1 MRVCSFSLGFKMT
14 FEIKERDLLARIG
27 RLKTKSGIVETP
39 LLFPVINPSIQP
51 ISPRKIGEVFGC
63 EALITNA
70 YILKKH
76 FQNQPAERGLHKFL
90 DFNGVLMTDSGA
102 YQILRYGDIETTPKE
117 IVEYQEKIGTDIA
130 TILDY
135 PTGLK
140 VTRKHAEKT
149 VNTTTKNAKQLF
161 KTKTRNDIL
170 WVGPIQGGQYL
181 DLVAKSAR
189 QMRKLPFNI
198 HALGSP
204 TEIMQQYRF
213 DLLVDMI
220 LTAKMNLPIQKPLH
234 LFGAGHP
241 IMFSLA
247 IALGC
252 DLFDSAAYAIYARNN
267 RYMTP
272 NGTHR
277 LEELDYFPCPCPK
290 CTKTTPKAVSQ
301 MQTKKRQAFLAEHN
315 LYTCQAEIKQIKQA
329 IKNGR
334 LWEHLQTRAHSHP
347 TLLQALKKLKKYEDF
362 IEKHSPATK
371 KSGIFFYDHT
381 DLTRPYVV
389 RHRKKLAGQYSPP
402 KGAKILLLIP
412 QTRTKPFSKSK
423 EYKPIAKLLR
433 DTLKQHLN
441 KIHTCFYA
449 APFGVIPIELDEV
462 YPLSQHETTLPLDKE
477 TIEYVTK
484 QTANYINN
492 TNYKTIILIND
503 PENWNKNILN
513 TCKKTCRNKNI
524 KLKHVNIKEKRT
536 KTMLTSLKKILQ
548 KTLSEQP

>member
-1 MRVCSFSLGFKMT
+1 MA
-14 FEIKERDLLARIG
+14 FETKERDLLARIG
-27 RLKTKSGIVETP
+27 RLKTKSGTVETP

-51 ISPRKIGEVFGC
+51 IPPRKIGEVFGC

-70 YILKKH
+70 YILKKR
-76 FQNQPAERGLHKFL
+76 FQNQPAEKGLHKFL
-90 DFNGVLMTDSGA
+90 DFNGVVMTDSGA

-117 IVEYQEKIGTDIA
+117 IIQYQEEIDTDIA

-161 KTKTRNDIL
+161 KTKTREDIL
-170 WVGPIQGGQYL
+170 WVGPIQGGQHL
-181 DLVAKSAR
+181 DLITKSAQ
-189 QMRKLPFNI
+189 QMRKLPFQI

-220 LTAKMNLPIQKPLH
+220 ITAKMNLPIQKPLH

-247 IALGC
+247 VALGC
-252 DLFDSAAYAIYARNN
+252 DLFDSAAYAIYARNS

-277 LEELDYFPCPCPK
+277 LEELAYFPCPCPK
-290 CTKTTPKAVSQ
+290 CTKTTPKQVLELP
-301 MQTKKRQAFLAEHN
+301 TKKRQTFLAEHN

-334 LWEHLQTRAHSHP
+334 LWEHLQTRAHAHP
-347 TLLQALKKLKKYEDF
+347 TLLQALKKLEKYEDF

-381 DLTRPYVV
+381 DLARPEVV
-389 RHRKKLAGQYSPP
+389 RHRKKLKERYSPP
-402 KGAKILLLIP
+402 KEAKTLLLAP
-412 QTRTKPFSKSK
+412 ETRTKPLHKSK

-433 DTLKQHLN
+433 DTFNQHLN
-441 KIHTCFYA
+441 EIHTCFYT

-462 YPLSQHETTLPLDKE
+462 YPLSQHETALPLDKE

-484 QTANYINN
+484 QITTYIKD
-492 TNYKTIILIND
+492 TNYKTIILLND
-503 PENWNKNILN
+503 PENWNRNVLN
-513 TCKKTCRNKNI
+513 TCKKTCQNKNI
-524 KLKHVNIKEKRT
+524 KFKYVNIKEKRS

>member
-1 MRVCSFSLGFKMT
+1 M
-14 FEIKERDLLARIG
+14 LARIG

-39 LLFPVINPSIQP
+39 LLFPVVNPSIQP
-51 ISPRKIGEVFGC
+51 ISPKKIGEVFGC

-70 YILKKH
+70 YILKKR
-76 FQNQPAERGLHKFL
+76 FRNQPIEKGLHKFL
-90 DFNGVLMTDSGA
+90 DFNGVVMTDSGA

-161 KTKTRNDIL
+161 KTKTRTDIL

-241 IMFSLA
+241 IIFSLA

-277 LEELDYFPCPCPK
+277 LEELEYFPCPCPK
-290 CTKTTPKAVSQ
+290 CTKTTPKAVSELSTKQ
-301 MQTKKRQAFLAEHN
+301 KQTFLAEHN
-315 LYTCQAEIKQIKQA
+315 LYTCQAEIKQVKQA

-334 LWEHLQTRAHSHP
+334 LWEHLQTRAHAHP
-347 TLLQALKKLKKYEDF
+347 TLLQALKKLKKHEDF

-381 DLTRPYVV
+381 DLARPYVV
-389 RHRKKLAGQYSPP
+389 RHRKKLTGQYSPP
-402 KGAKILLLIP
+402 KEAKILLLIP

-423 EYKPIAKLLR
+423 ELKPIKKLLR

-449 APFGVIPIELDEV
+449 APFGIIPIELDQV
-462 YPLSQHETTLPLDKE
+462 YPLSQHETALPLDKE

-484 QTANYINN
+484 QTANYIKN
-492 TNYKTIILIND
+492 TNYKTVILIND

-513 TCKKTCRNKNI
+513 TCKKTCKNKNI
-524 KLKHVNIKEKRT
+524 KLKHINTKEKRT
-536 KTMLTSLKKILQ
+536 KTILTSLKKILQ
-548 KTLSEQP
+548 ETLSEQP

>member
-1 MRVCSFSLGFKMT
+1 MG
-14 FEIKERDLLARIG
+14 FEIKERDLLGRIG
-27 RLKTKSGIVETP
+27 RLETKSGVVETP
-39 LLFPVINPSIQP
+39 LLFPVVNPSIQP
-51 ISPRKIGEVFGC
+51 ISPKKIGEVFSC

-76 FQNQPAERGLHKFL
+76 FQNQPIQKGLHKFL
-90 DFNGVLMTDSGA
+90 DYNGVVMTDSGA
-102 YQILRYGDIETTPKE
+102 YQILRYGDIETTPKQ
-117 IVEYQEKIGTDIA
+117 IVQYQERIGTDIA

-161 KTKTRNDIL
+161 KIKTREDIL
-170 WVGPIQGGQYL
+170 WVGPIQGGRYL

-213 DLLVDMI
+213 DLLTDMI
-220 LTAKMNLPIQKPLH
+220 ITAKMNLPIDRPLH

-267 RYMTP
+267 RYMTS
-272 NGTHR
+272 NGTYR
-277 LEELDYFPCPCPK
+277 LEELEYFPCPCPK
-290 CTKTTPKAVSQ
+290 CTKTTPKQALELP
-301 MQTKKRQAFLAEHN
+301 TKKRQTFLAEHN

-329 IKNGR
+329 ISNGR
-334 LWEHLQTRAHSHP
+334 LWEHLQTRVHAHP
-347 TLLQALKKLKKYEDF
+347 TLLQALKKLKKHEDY
-362 IEKHSPATK
+362 IERHSPATK

-381 DLTRPYVV
+381 DLARPEVV
-389 RHRKKLAGQYSPP
+389 RHRKKLTERYSSP
-402 KGAKILLLIP
+402 KEAEILILTP
-412 QTRTKPFSKSK
+412 QTKTKPFSKSK
-423 EYKPIAKLLR
+423 QYKRITKLLQE
-433 DTLKQHLN
+433 TFKQHQH

-449 APFGVIPIELDEV
+449 APFGIIPIELDET
-462 YPLSQHETTLPLDKE
+462 YPLSQHETTQPPDKE
-477 TIEYVTK
+477 TIEYVTT
-484 QTANYINN
+484 QTANYIKN

-503 PENWNKNILN
+503 PENWNTTALS
-513 TCKKTCRNKNI
+513 TLKKTCKNKNI
-524 KLKHVNIKEKRT
+524 EFKHINTKQKRT
-536 KTMLTSLKKILQ
+536 KTMLASLKKILQ
-548 KTLSEQP
+548 ETLSEQP

>member
-1 MRVCSFSLGFKMT
+1 MG
-14 FEIKERDLLARIG
+14 FEIKERDLLGRIG
-27 RLKTKSGIVETP
+27 RLETKSGVVETP
-39 LLFPVINPSIQP
+39 LLFPVVNPSIQP
-51 ISPRKIGEVFGC
+51 ISPKKIGEVFGC

-70 YILKKH
+70 YILKKR
-76 FQNQPAERGLHKFL
+76 FQNQPIQKGLHKFL
-90 DFNGVLMTDSGA
+90 DFNDVIMTDSGA
-102 YQILRYGDIETTPKE
+102 YQILRYGDIQTIPKE
-117 IVEYQEKIGTDIA
+117 IVEYQEKIDTDIA

-161 KTKTRNDIL
+161 KTKTREDIL

-189 QMRKLPFNI
+189 QMRKLPFQI

-220 LTAKMNLPIQKPLH
+220 VTAKMNLPIDRPLH

-241 IMFSLA
+241 LMFSLA
-247 IALGC
+247 VALGC

-272 NGTHR
+272 NGTYR

-290 CTKTTPKAVSQ
+290 CTKKTPKQVLELP
-301 MQTKKRQAFLAEHN
+301 TKKRQAFLAEHN
-315 LYTCQAEIKQIKQA
+315 LYTCQAEIKQIKQS

-334 LWEHLQTRAHSHP
+334 MWEHLQTRAHAHP
-347 TLLQALKKLKKYEDF
+347 TLLQALKKLKKHEDF

-381 DLTRPYVV
+381 DLARPYVV
-389 RHRKKLAGQYSPP
+389 RHRKKLAEQYSSP
-402 KGAKILLLIP
+402 KEAKILLLLP

-423 EYKPIAKLLR
+423 ELKPIKKLLR
-433 DTLKQHLN
+433 DTFNQHLN
-441 KIHTCFYA
+441 KIHTCFYT

-462 YPLSQHETTLPLDKE
+462 YPLSQHETALPLDKE

-484 QTANYINN
+484 QITSYIKN
-492 TNYKTIILIND
+492 TNYKTIVLIND

-513 TCKKTCRNKNI
+513 TCKKTCKNKNI
-524 KLKHVNIKEKRT
+524 KFKYVNIKEKRT

>member
-1 MRVCSFSLGFKMT
+1 MT

-27 RLKTKSGIVETP
+27 RLITKHGIVETP

-70 YILKKH
+70 YILKKR
-76 FQNQPAERGLHKFL
+76 FQNQPAEKGIHKFL
-90 DFNGVLMTDSGA
+90 DFNGVIMTDSGA
-102 YQILRYGDIETTPKE
+102 YQILRYGDIQTTPKQ
-117 IVEYQEKIGTDIA
+117 IVQYQEKIDTDIA
-130 TILDY
+130 TILDH

-140 VTRKHAEKT
+140 VTKKHAEKT

-161 KTKTRNDIL
+161 KTKTRQDIL

-181 DLVAKSAR
+181 DLVAKSAQ
-189 QMRKLPFNI
+189 QMKKLPFQI

-220 LTAKMNLPIQKPLH
+220 ITAKMNLPINKPLH

-272 NGTHR
+272 NGTSR
-277 LEELDYFPCPCPK
+277 LNELEYFPCPCPK
-290 CTKTTPKAVSQ
+290 CTKTTPKTVLE
-301 MQTKKRQAFLAEHN
+301 MPTKERQAFLAEHN
-315 LYTCQAEIKQIKQA
+315 LYTCQAEMKRIKQA

-334 LWEHLQTRAHSHP
+334 LWEHLQTRAHAHP
-347 TLLQALKKLKKYEDF
+347 TLLQALKKLKKYEDY

-371 KSGIFFYDHT
+371 KSGIFFFDHT
-381 DLTRPYVV
+381 DLARPYVV
-389 RHRKKLAGQYSPP
+389 RHRKKIAGQYSPP
-402 KGAKILLLIP
+402 KEAKILLLMP

-423 EYKPIAKLLR
+423 EFKQTAKLLHG
-433 DTLKQHLN
+433 TLKDSLN
-441 KIHTCFYA
+441 KIHTCFYT
-449 APFGVIPIELDEV
+449 APFGVIPTELDEV
-462 YPLSQHETTLPLDKE
+462 YPLSQHETALPPDKE
-477 TIEYVTK
+477 TIEYVTN
-484 QTANYINN
+484 QVADYITR
-492 TNYKTIILIND
+492 TNYETVVLLND
-503 PENWNKNILN
+503 PENWNKNILK
-513 TCKKTCRNKNI
+513 TCKKTCRKKNI
-524 KLKHVNIKEKRT
+524 KFKYFNIKEKRR
-536 KTMLTSLKKILQ
+536 KTILASLKKILQ